1 LCEIENARRRPLRAR
16 VRVVRRAPCRGG
28 AALRGH
34 SLRDYYADFLTAAAD
49 EQLIEAPPAAA
60 ETETQFIV

>member
-1 LCEIENARRRPLRAR
+1 LRAR